1 MESSRR
7 DLLNDVAEHRS
18 ILKNHQNTNHPRF
31 RFTPKTGIAFAE
43 TGALFLLCMK
53 ATFKDTTRRYR

>member
-18 ILKNHQNTNHPRF
+18 ILKTNEK
-31 RFTPKTGIAFAE
+31 TPDGDS
-43 TGALFLLCMK
+43 
-53 ATFKDTTRRYR
+53 TFPMTPDRYSKH